1 MLYMTCPTCGFFIGQ
16 KTEEYENKKLEICS
30 NPKYSKKQ
38 ADEEISNLIKNIGLR
53 RYCCKMRLRTY
64 KDLIEEILP
73 VSENK

>member
-1 MLYMTCPTCGFFIGQ
+1 MTCPTCGFFLGQ

-38 ADEEISNLIKNIGLR
+38 ADEEISNLIKTIGLR

>member
-1 MLYMTCPTCGFFIGQ
+1 MLYTTCPTCGFFIGQ
-16 KTEEYENKKLEICS
+16 KTEEYEKKKAEICS

-38 ADEEISNLIKNIGLR
+38 ADEEISNLIKTIGLR